1 MKRWFALMVLS
12 ALFCELS
19 LDPNVIGMS
28 HAVSSAVASVGFI
41 ESSEVGTVPG
51 VQAEAKFITAPV
63 ERGVVEEAVTV
74 TGGLKP
80 VETVEIGSQMAG
92 EVSKLFVD
100 FNDEV
105 HVGQPLAQLDQRTLK
120 AKVDQE
126 QSALNLAKATVDVQL
141 ARLLRTQIDFANAR
155 ASRDILVAKVE
166 NAQALAT
173 ASHDNFLR
181 QKALKATNSTAVST
195 FEAAQTDLAS
205 KVAFLK
211 ESSSALDLHG
221 YTVDGAGADVKRL
234 EAEIAQAK
242 AELPLREAALRVAQ
256 IELDRSTIRSPIDGV
271 VVGRFINPGQTLA
284 EGLEARAIFTIARDL
299 ACMEIHARV
308 DETDIGRLK
317 PGQRASF
324 GVDAYA
330 NRRFDAVVRQVRK
343 AAEVNQNV
351 VTYTVVLTTENPQG
365 LLLPGMTA
373 QVRIVTD
380 HVDDALKVP
389 LAALRFDPGTTGKA
403 ASSGHQAVWVLD
415 RLGRLKQ
422 VAVGTGTSNDDQT
435 VLTSGSVSEADR
447 VVVGQAS
454 NTPEH
459 RFLGLRLWF

>member
-1 MKRWFALMVLS
+1 MKRLLALMVLS
-12 ALFCELS
+12 ALLCELS
-19 LDPNVIGMS
+19 LNVIGMS
-28 HAVSSAVASVGFI
+28 HAVSSAMASVGFGG
-41 ESSEVGTVPG
+41 SSAVGTAPG
-51 VQAEAKFITAPV
+51 VQAQPNFITMPI

-74 TGGLKP
+74 TGGLRP

-92 EVSKLFVD
+92 EVAKLFVD

-105 HVGQPLAQLDQRTLK
+105 HVGQALAELDQRTLK

-126 QSALNLAKATVDVQL
+126 ESALNLAKATVDVQL
-141 ARLLRTQIDFANAR
+141 ARLERTKIDLANAR

-173 ASHDNFLR
+173 ASNDNFLR
-181 QKALKATNSTAVST
+181 QKALKATNSIAASA
-195 FEAAQTDLAS
+195 FEAAQMDLAS
-205 KVAFLK
+205 KLAFLK
-211 ESSSALDLHG
+211 ESSSTLDLHS
-221 YTVDGAGADVKRL
+221 YTVDGAGADVRRL
-234 EAEIAQAK
+234 EAEVAQAK
-242 AELPLREAALRVAQ
+242 AELPLRQAALRVAQ
-256 IELDRSTIRSPIDGV
+256 IDLDRSTIRSPIDGV

-284 EGLEARAIFTIARDL
+284 EGLEARPIFTVARDL
-299 ACMEIHARV
+299 ARMEIHARV

-351 VTYTVVLTTENPQG
+351 VTYTVVLTTDNLQG

-380 HVDDALKVP
+380 HVDDALKIP

-403 ASSGHQAVWVLD
+403 AGSGHQAVWVLD
-415 RLGRLKQ
+415 RLGRLKH
-422 VAVGTGTSNDDQT
+422 VAVETGTSDDDQA
-435 VLTSGSVSEADR
+435 VLTSGPVSEADR

-454 NTPEH
+454 NSPER